1 MDFRTNLERT
11 LKEQWHLVCVC
22 VRVYVRVKSFS
33 SFVLRLSAK
42 NSNFVVMKQ
51 VMDFIVKANDK
62 HGSNYSLLKLAPAK
76 GNMPTVQPG
85 QFVQVEVPNSKSTYL
100 RRPISI
106 NYADQHE
113 LWLLVRRAG
122 KGTNSLCETA
132 EGTTLNLVLPL
143 GNGFTTDV
151 KGTALLVGGGVGT
164 APLLMLGS
172 KLAAHG
178 VDVQFLLG
186 ARSMSDILQLDFFR
200 QTAEV
205 HVATEDG
212 SLGHHGLV
220 TTHPVLQQDNITHI
234 ACCGPMPMMKA
245 VAAIARERGI
255 NCEVSLENMMAC
267 GLGACL
273 CCVEDTNDAGNV
285 CVCTEGPVF
294 NIDRLKW

>member
-1 MDFRTNLERT
+1 
-11 LKEQWHLVCVC
+11 
-22 VRVYVRVKSFS
+22 
-33 SFVLRLSAK
+33 
-42 NSNFVVMKQ
+42 MKQ
-51 VMDFIVKANDK
+51 VMEFIVKANDK
-62 HGSNYSLLKLAPAK
+62 HGRNYSLLKLAPAK
-76 GNMPTVQPG
+76 GIVPQVQPG
-85 QFVQVEVPNSKSTYL
+85 QFVQVEVPNSKTTYL

-106 NYADQHE
+106 NYADSHD

-122 KGTNSLCETA
+122 AGTNALCDII
-132 EGTTLNLVLPL
+132 EGATLNVVLPL

-151 KGTALLVGGGVGT
+151 KGTALLIGGGVGT

-172 KLAAHG
+172 KMAAHG

-186 ARSMSDILQLDFFR
+186 ARTADDILQLDLFR

-220 TTHPVLQQDNITHI
+220 TGHPVLQSDEITHI

-267 GLGACL
+267 GVGACL
-273 CCVEDTNDAGNV
+273 CCVEDTKDEGNV

-294 NIDRLKW
+294 NINRLKW